1 MVSSGGEQGHLDA
14 QNWLG
19 DIYQDGIFVA
29 QDFVEAMK
37 WYRRAAEQG
46 HEKAQ
51 YSLGI
56 MYRKGLGVQ
65 RDEEE
70 AAKWIALS
78 VKQKK

>member
-1 MVSSGGEQGHLDA
+1 LDA

-19 DIYQDGIFVA
+19 DIYQDGIFVK
-29 QDFVEAMK
+29 QDFAEAAR
-37 WYRRAAEQG
+37 WYLKAAEQG

-56 MYRKGLGVQ
+56 MYRKGLGVS
-65 RDEEE
+65 RDEDE

-78 VKQKK
+78 MKKKK